1 MSLVDDG
8 KRGFPVLALIM
19 GVCLT
24 SSCVSAPPPPPA
36 QEWGTLRRIDL
47 PAELV
52 RVTWSEES
60 YLGEGHPM
68 LFGRTAV
75 RMQASGVARTSIV
88 KASNNA
94 ADGLL
99 IDNLTCYN
107 AVRGEGK
114 CALLLDRPNRCYL
127 LVYAGSGVADS
138 ENFDVAC
145 PAHLTLG
152 R

>member
-1 MSLVDDG
+1 MRLVESG
-8 KRGFPVLALIM
+8 KRGFSVLALIM

-24 SSCVSAPPPPPA
+24 PSCASTASSSA
-36 QEWGTLRRIDL
+36 QDWTTLRRIDL

-60 YLGEGHPM
+60 YLSEGHPAQ
-68 LFGRTAV
+68 FGRIAV
-75 RMQASGVARTSIV
+75 KMQSSGVARTSIV
-88 KASNNA
+88 KAANNA

-114 CALLLDRPNRCYL
+114 CALLLNRPNRCYL
-127 LVYAGSGVADS
+127 FVYAGSGTSADPS
-138 ENFDVAC
+138 FDVDC
-145 PAHLTLG
+145 PVHLTLG
-152 R
+152 Q